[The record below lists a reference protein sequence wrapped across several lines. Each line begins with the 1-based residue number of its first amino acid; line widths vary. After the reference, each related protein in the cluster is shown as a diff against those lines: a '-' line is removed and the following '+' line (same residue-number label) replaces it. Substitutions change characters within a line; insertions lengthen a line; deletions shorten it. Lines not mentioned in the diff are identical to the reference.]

1 MDGDLKTRFDQH
13 PYGALAVALGAGYIL
28 GGGFF
33 TPLTERLAKLAVKAG
48 VRAALVPFVAA
59 RLTELVTPLF
69 TPAETKGTAAPPPA
83 SPAEPPRQDA
93 A

>member
-1 MDGDLKTRFDQH
+1 MDEDLKTRFDQH

-33 TPLTERLAKLAVKAG
+33 TPLTERLVKLAVKAG

-59 RLTELVTPLF
+59 RLNELVTPLF
-69 TPAETKGTAAPPPA
+69 TTAENKETAPPPA
-83 SPAEPPRQDA
+83 SPADPPRQDA

>member
-1 MDGDLKTRFDQH
+1 MDEELKTRFDQH
-13 PYGALAVALGAGYIL
+13 PYGALAAAVGVGYVL

-33 TPLTERLAKLAVKAG
+33 TPLTERIAKLVLKAG

-59 RLTELVTPLF
+59 QLNELLTPLLSKETAP
-69 TPAETKGTAAPPPA
+69 TPHAPR
-83 SPAEPPRQDA
+83 AEPPQPSA

>member
-1 MDGDLKTRFDQH
+1 MDEELKTRFDQH

-33 TPLTERLAKLAVKAG
+33 TPLTERLARLVVKAG
-48 VRAALVPFVAA
+48 IRAALVPLVAT
-59 RLTELVTPLF
+59 RLTELF
-69 TPAETKGTAAPPPA
+69 TPAETKETAPPPPA
-83 SPAEPPRQDA
+83 PRAEPPRQDA